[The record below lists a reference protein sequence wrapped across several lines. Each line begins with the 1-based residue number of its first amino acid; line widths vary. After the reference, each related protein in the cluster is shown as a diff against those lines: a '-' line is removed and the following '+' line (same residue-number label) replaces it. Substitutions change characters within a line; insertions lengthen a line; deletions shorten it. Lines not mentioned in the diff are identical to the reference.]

1 MDRVVPVVPVD
12 QVVPV
17 VPVDPVASRVVRL
30 DRVVQAV
37 PAELVRRVD
46 PVVPVDL
53 VVPVAVAQ
61 GLALAHVELRR
72 ALLVGR
78 EVDPLAVANPSG
90 RSVKSLTIWK
100 LQRWVECV
108 FPAATVTVSDCP
120 VVRV

>member
-1 MDRVVPVVPVD
+1 VDPVVPVVPVD

-30 DRVVQAV
+30 DRVVQV
-37 PAELVRRVD
+37 VSAELVRRVD
-46 PVVPVDL
+46 PVDL

-72 ALLVGR
+72 ALSVGR